1 MDADQR
7 ALFKEILYSLIP
19 DNGSNIGNT
28 TLRALLRQRVREASG
43 YNLTEDEYWAIRDA
57 LLEDGKVEIGRGKGG
72 SVHRLAVATPAV
84 EIVAEAAPTYPA
96 EAALYAPFFQ
106 TINESYVKF
115 YRIKYFVSQITASQG
130 SKNTGGKWTR
140 PDVSLIAIRMYP
152 FIPGKNLEVITFE
165 IKPANA
171 YGIEGLFEA
180 SAHSVFAHRSY
191 LAVHLPDGAAL
202 PDRLETECER
212 VGVGLITFENAGDWD
227 SFEIL
232 QKAPL
237 RSPDPFEVNQFIN
250 SQVSKENQERL
261 QELIR

>member
-1 MDADQR
+1 MTTEQKAQ
-7 ALFKEILYSLIP
+7 FKETLYSLIP
-19 DNGSNIGNT
+19 ENGTNMGNT
-28 TLRALLRQRVREASG
+28 TLRSMLKQRVREVAHYELS
-43 YNLTEDEYWAIRDA
+43 EDEYWAVRDT
-57 LLEDGKVEIGRGKGG
+57 LLEDGLVEIGRGKGG
-72 SVHRLAVATPAV
+72 SVHRA
-84 EIVAEAAPTYPA
+84 IVAPPIEPEPEINPVYPA
-96 EAALYAPFFQ
+96 EAALYPSFFH

-115 YRIKYFVSQITASQG
+115 YRIKYFVSQVTASQG
-130 SKNTGGKWTR
+130 SRNTGGKWTR
-140 PDVSLIAIRMYP
+140 PDITLIAIRMYP
-152 FIPGKNLEVITFE
+152 YIPGKSLEVITFE
-165 IKPANA
+165 VKPANA

-212 VGVGLITFENAGDWD
+212 VGVGLVTFENPANWD
-227 SFEIL
+227 SFDIR

-237 RSPDPFEVNQFIN
+237 RTPDPYEVNTFIN

>member
-1 MDADQR
+1 MDADQKTQ
-7 ALFKEILYSLIP
+7 LKDILYSLIP
-19 DNGSNIGNT
+19 ENGSNIGNT
-28 TLRALLRQRVREASG
+28 TLRGTLKQRVQDAAG
-43 YNLTEDEYWAIRDA
+43 YSLTDDEYWSVRDA

-72 SVHRLAVATPAV
+72 SVHRIALAAAV
-84 EIVAEAAPTYPA
+84 EMVPDAPPTYPA
-96 EAALYAPFFQ
+96 EAALYPPFFQ

-130 SKNTGGKWTR
+130 SRSTGGKWTR

-165 IKPANA
+165 VKPANA

-191 LAVHLPDGAAL
+191 LAVHLPDDAAAL

-250 SQVSKENQERL
+250 SQISKENQERL